1 MNRKRIR
8 TSAVTAVALSALLA
22 ACSSGG
28 GSSKSAPKSSGP
40 VTVVM
45 WGWAE
50 EKTVQPAVD
59 KYNATHT
66 DIQLKYVKQADNTG
80 TAANLRN
87 AVAAGSGVPC
97 LVQPFGEVPSL
108 AAEGLLTDITSYVT
122 PYVKQGVF
130 NKAALASAQAD
141 GKYFGVPLGF
151 NPTFMIV
158 NRKVY
163 DQYGVAI
170 PKTWDDV
177 ISAGKQLKQHGVYIM
192 NLAGEDPSTLVNLVQ
207 QAGGSWYKVA
217 GNKWQIGFTSP
228 ESEKAANV
236 VQQLI
241 DNNLA
246 ANQTYKDK
254 PALIAYFDSGK
265 MVSLVT
271 QTWQLPKY
279 ETTYKT
285 SLGNWEPVD
294 MPQYS
299 DASGF
304 TTLGHGSAELVP
316 KGCPTVKQAVDAEVW
331 MATNKDAIN
340 ASYDPTTK
348 AYTWPG
354 AVPDPSPW
362 VDSVVPDKLFGSYQP
377 ETRGVVMK
385 SVGAAQDSWQVGP
398 NYTGVFSEL
407 QDQWAKAVTKQI
419 TMQQLLEHM
428 QTFTVNDLKS
438 KNINVE
444 G

>member
-1 MNRKRIR
+1 MNRKQFR
-8 TSAVTAVALSALLA
+8 TSAATAAALSALLA
-22 ACSSGG
+22 GCGSGG
-28 GSSKSAPKSSGP
+28 GESAPKSAGP
-40 VTVVM
+40 VTIVM
-45 WGWAE
+45 WGWNE
-50 EKTVQPAVD
+50 ESTVQPVVD
-59 KYNATHT
+59 KFNATHT
-66 DIQLKYVKQADNTG
+66 DIKLKYVKQADNPG

-97 LVQPFGEVPSL
+97 LVQQFQEVPGL
-108 AAEGLLTDITSYVT
+108 AAEGLLSDVTSDVT
-122 PYVKQGVF
+122 PYVNQGVF
-130 NKAALASAQAD
+130 NKAALAAAQAD

-151 NPTFMIV
+151 DPTFMIV

-163 DQYGVAI
+163 DQYGVPI

-207 QAGGSWYKVA
+207 QAGGSWYKVV
-217 GNKWQIGFTSP
+217 GGKWQIGFTSP
-228 ESEKAANV
+228 ESQKAANV

-241 DNNLA
+241 DNNLV

-285 SLGNWEPVD
+285 SLGDWEPVD

-299 DASGF
+299 DAAGF
-304 TTLGHGSAELVP
+304 RTLGHGTAELVP
-316 KGCPTVKQAVDAEVW
+316 KGCQSVKQAVDAAVW
-331 MATNKDAIN
+331 MATSKDAVN
-340 ASYDPTTK
+340 ASYNPTTK

-354 AVPDPSPW
+354 ALPDPSPW
-362 VDSVVPDKLFGSYQP
+362 VDSVLPDKLFGPYKP

-385 SVGAAQDSWQVGP
+385 SVQAAQDSWQVGP
-398 NYTGVFSEL
+398 NYTGVFAEL

-419 TMQQLLEHM
+419 TMQQLLQHM